1 MKKLHT
7 KKRRINSKKGISMV
21 LAMALVAV
29 LFLSTTTFLS
39 IAMLQQKET
48 GTTMNSRQAYV
59 SAKSALDIAKE
70 LLNDG
75 KLSLPDSGS
84 LYYVFYYV
92 EGDPEVHVEKF
103 NSSEAALNWINDP
116 ANASYTIIGNAYIKI
131 TKNSDG
137 SYTMTAVGKENKYD
151 YSVDGNTGDLSTKFD
166 VKYNLAEKEETANL
180 TMKQKSITTPTGN
193 KFLMLGDQASFSL
206 LRSVRQTVN
215 DGGTTFRTLQ
225 NSFLDKDKKTII
237 YEPKTEAGSTPL
249 TTCFPLV
256 FDKAVKCISNGD
268 SRLKFTAYDNGIYFL
283 GNYNGTE
290 LNNDYKSEDDE
301 FNNPGDIS
309 LYTNSNTYGT
319 ALECKYLV
327 IGGNMVCRPAS
338 GASGITLKYSGS
350 SYDTDKGVV
359 IYFTKDCK
367 LMTYRKDEHGNECN
381 TSLDYQK
388 GYYYINLGKNNTPVD
403 LFSTKATSI
412 TTDSEEYKRVSSI
425 DMYSSMVETDG
436 ELKGK
441 LKDIHSAYEGA
452 CENDKAKVDILH
464 SNGTFNADPNLSSF
478 SNTPRT
484 ENTINKGWKDY
495 YIYCAP
501 SEMPTANGYYDMYSG
516 KEFNYLW
523 YNIKPMVFDRTVDMS
538 IRSSNITLS
547 IGPDEKETVYY
558 NKNGNP
564 HSFNQSNL
572 PTNVATDSDTVTFT
586 ARDSGKTA
594 QANGNQYV
602 GEDSNKIIQKDRSA
616 HFRVKPYWGEKSFT
630 LKVVNDFIV
639 EMSDGKTYTIKADDY
654 TDIPEYIEKNT
665 DNNPKDGLDLFSDT
679 AKKYFESHSTS
690 RVDSNS
696 SSIKW
701 VEDNAI
707 NTSVDS
713 SNLDQSSSV
722 VNFKATGGG
731 TLKEDGT
738 YKGRAIYCDFG
749 NGSSGKDAIVT
760 YGNNATL
767 KADVV
772 SIGADLLERKDG
784 KGLKINTYSAHNEST
799 CVVDGNPIDGSM
811 LQITR
816 KTTLK
821 FNDTDADSITLSPG
835 YYFFPGIT
843 SDFDILSKAFWEKWN
858 SNPYYKAEKLG
869 DGTKT
874 YKKVFVTTKMDPV
887 DFEGKYF

>member
-1 MKKLHT
+1 MKKFTT
-7 KKRRINSKKGISMV
+7 KKRKINSKKGFSMV
-21 LAMALVAV
+21 LAIALAAV

-59 SAKSALDIAKE
+59 SAKSALDMAEE

-75 KLSLPDSGS
+75 KLQLPDSGS

-92 EGDPEVHVEKF
+92 EGDPKVHVEKF
-103 NSSEAALNWINDP
+103 NSSELALKWINDP
-116 ANASYTIIGNAYIKI
+116 AHASYTIIGNAYIKI
-131 TKNSDG
+131 TKNTDG

-151 YSVDGNTGDLSTKFD
+151 YSGDGNTGDLSTKFD
-166 VKYNLAEKEETANL
+166 VKYNLVEKEETANL
-180 TMKQKSITTPTGN
+180 TMKQKTITSPTGN
-193 KFLMLGDQASFSL
+193 KFLMLGDQTSFSL
-206 LRSVRQTVN
+206 LRSVRKTLN
-215 DGGTTFRTLQ
+215 EGDTTFRTLQ
-225 NSFLDKDKKTII
+225 SYDTDNEKKSII
-237 YEPKTEAGSTPL
+237 YIPKNEAGNTPL

-256 FDKAVKCISNGD
+256 FDKTVKSTSNGD

-283 GNYNGTE
+283 GNYTGPKITS
-290 LNNDYKSEDDE
+290 DYNSEAVDVS
-301 FNNPGDIS
+301 F
-309 LYTNSNTYGT
+309 YTNSDAYGT

-327 IGGNMVCRPAS
+327 IGGNMVCRPAT
-338 GASGITLKYSGS
+338 GESGITLKYSGS

-359 IYFTKDCK
+359 IYFTKNCK
-367 LMTYRKDEHGNECN
+367 LMTYNNSNQITKTVE
-381 TSLDYQK
+381 YKK
-388 GYYYINLGKNNTPVD
+388 GYYYINLGDNNTAVD
-403 LFSTKATSI
+403 LFSESTKASAKEI
-412 TTDSEEYKRVSSI
+412 TTNSEEYKRVNSI
-425 DMYSSMVETDG
+425 DMYSSMVDT
-436 ELKGK
+436 KGK
-441 LKDIHSAYEGA
+441 LKDIHSAYEG
-452 CENDKAKVDILH
+452 EYEKGKERVDILNE
-464 SNGTFNADPNLSSF
+464 SGTFTAVPNSNSY
-478 SNTPRT
+478 SNTVRT
-484 ENTINKGWKDY
+484 EFTKGWKDY

-501 SEMPTANGYYDMYSG
+501 SEMPTASGYYDMYSG

-523 YNIKPMVFDRTVDMS
+523 YNINPMEFNGNVDMS
-538 IRSSNITLS
+538 IHSSNITLS
-547 IGPDEKETVYY
+547 IGPDENETVYY
-558 NKNGNP
+558 NNQIKNSNGNP
-564 HSFNQSNL
+564 YFPYSFNQTIL
-572 PTNVATDSDTVTFT
+572 PTDKFATDSNTQKFT
-586 ARDSGKTA
+586 SEG
-594 QANGNQYV
+594 
-602 GEDSNKIIQKDRSA
+602 SNKITQKNSSA
-616 HFRVKPYWGEKSFT
+616 SFSVKPYWNEKSFT

-639 EMSDGKTYTIKADDY
+639 EMSDGTTYTIKADDY
-654 TDIPEYIEKNT
+654 TDIPETGLNLFT
-665 DNNPKDGLDLFSDT
+665 DE

-696 SSIKW
+696 SSIEW
-701 VEDNAI
+701 VKNNTI

-722 VNFKATGGG
+722 INFKATAGG
-731 TLKEDGT
+731 TLKDGT
-738 YKGRAIYCDFG
+738 YKGKAIYCDFG

-821 FNDTDADSITLSPG
+821 FNDDNANSITLSPG

-843 SDFDILSKAFWEKWN
+843 SDFDILSKAFWENWTDSK
-858 SNPYYKAEKLG
+858 PYYKAEKLG
-869 DGTKT
+869 DGTKA
-874 YKKVFVTTKMDPV
+874 YKKVTVTTKMDPV

>member
-21 LAMALVAV
+21 LAIALAAV

-59 SAKSALDIAKE
+59 SAKSALDMAEE

-75 KLSLPDSGS
+75 KLQLPDSGS

-92 EGDPEVHVEKF
+92 EGDPKVHVEKF
-103 NSSEAALNWINDP
+103 SSSEDALKWINNP
-116 ANASYTIIGNAYIKI
+116 AHASYTIIGNAYIKI
-131 TKNSDG
+131 TKNTDG

-151 YSVDGNTGDLSTKFD
+151 YSGDGNTGDLSTKFD
-166 VKYNLAEKEETANL
+166 VKYNLVEKEETANL
-180 TMKQKSITTPTGN
+180 TMKQKTITSPTGN
-193 KFLMLGDQASFSL
+193 KFLMLGDQTSFSL
-206 LRSVRQTVN
+206 LRSVRKTLN
-215 DGGTTFRTLQ
+215 EGDTTFRTLQ
-225 NSFLDKDKKTII
+225 SYDTDNEKKSII
-237 YEPKTEAGSTPL
+237 YIPKNEAGNTPL

-256 FDKAVKCISNGD
+256 FDKTVKSTSNGD

-283 GNYNGTE
+283 GNYTGPKITS
-290 LNNDYKSEDDE
+290 DYNSEAVDVS
-301 FNNPGDIS
+301 F
-309 LYTNSNTYGT
+309 YTNSDAYGT

-327 IGGNMVCRPAS
+327 IGGNMVCRPAT
-338 GASGITLKYSGS
+338 GESGITLKYSGS
-350 SYDTDKGVV
+350 SYNTDKGVV
-359 IYFTKDCK
+359 IYFTKNCK
-367 LMTYRKDEHGNECN
+367 LMTYNNSNQITKTVE
-381 TSLDYQK
+381 YKK
-388 GYYYINLGKNNTPVD
+388 GYYYINLGDNNTAVD
-403 LFSTKATSI
+403 LFSESTKASAKEI
-412 TTDSEEYKRVSSI
+412 TTNSEEYKRVNSI
-425 DMYSSMVETDG
+425 DMYSSMVDT
-436 ELKGK
+436 KGK
-441 LKDIHSAYEGA
+441 LKDIHSAYEG
-452 CENDKAKVDILH
+452 EYEKGKERVDILNE
-464 SNGTFNADPNLSSF
+464 SGTFTAVPNSNSY
-478 SNTPRT
+478 SNTVRT
-484 ENTINKGWKDY
+484 TFTKGWQDY

-501 SEMPTANGYYDMYSG
+501 SEMPTASGYYDMYSG

-523 YNIKPMVFDRTVDMS
+523 YNINPMEFNGNVDMS
-538 IRSSNITLS
+538 IHSSNITLS

-558 NKNGNP
+558 NNQIKNSNGNP
-564 HSFNQSNL
+564 YYPYSFNQTIL
-572 PTNVATDSDTVTFT
+572 PTDKFATDSNTTKFT
-586 ARDSGKTA
+586 SEG
-594 QANGNQYV
+594 
-602 GEDSNKIIQKDRSA
+602 SNKIKQNNSSA
-616 HFRVKPYWGEKSFT
+616 SFSVKPYWNEKSFT

-639 EMSDGKTYTIKADDY
+639 EMSDGTTYTIKADDY
-654 TDIPEYIEKNT
+654 TDIPETGLNLFT
-665 DNNPKDGLDLFSDT
+665 DE

-696 SSIKW
+696 SSIEW
-701 VEDNAI
+701 VKNNTI

-722 VNFKATGGG
+722 INFKATCGG
-731 TLKEDGT
+731 TLKDDT
-738 YKGRAIYCDFG
+738 YKGKAIYCDFG

-784 KGLKINTYSAHNEST
+784 KGLKINTYSAHKEST

-821 FNDTDADSITLSPG
+821 FNDDNANSITLSPG

-843 SDFDILSKAFWEKWN
+843 GDFDILSKAFWENWSSSK
-858 SNPYYKAEKLG
+858 PYYKAEKLN
-869 DGTKT
+869 DGTEA
-874 YKKVFVTTKMDPV
+874 YKKVTVTTKIDPV

>member
-21 LAMALVAV
+21 LAIALAAV

-59 SAKSALDIAKE
+59 SAKSALDIAEE

-75 KLSLPDSGS
+75 KLALPDSGS

-103 NSSEAALNWINDP
+103 NSSELALKWINDP
-116 ANASYTIIGNAYIKI
+116 SNANYTIIGNAYIKI
-131 TKNSDG
+131 TKNADG
-137 SYTMTAVGKENKYD
+137 SYTMTAVGKEKKYD
-151 YSVDGNTGDLSTKFD
+151 YSGDGNTGDLSTKFD
-166 VKYNLAEKEETANL
+166 VKYNLVEKEETANL
-180 TMKQKSITTPTGN
+180 TMKQKTITSPTGN
-193 KFLMLGDQASFSL
+193 KFLMLGDQTSFSL
-206 LRSVRQTVN
+206 LRSVRKTLN
-215 DGGTTFRTLQ
+215 EGDATFRTLQ
-225 NSFLDKDKKTII
+225 SYDTDNDKKSII
-237 YEPKTEAGSTPL
+237 YIPKNEAGNTPL

-256 FDKAVKCISNGD
+256 FDKAVKSTSNGT

-283 GNYNGTE
+283 GNYTGQKVA
-290 LNNDYKSEDDE
+290 NDYNSEAV
-301 FNNPGDIS
+301 DIS
-309 LYTNSNTYGT
+309 FYTNSDAYGT

-327 IGGNMVCRPAS
+327 IGGNMVCRPAT
-338 GASGITLKYSGS
+338 GESGITLKYSGS
-350 SYDTDKGVV
+350 SYNTDKGVV

-367 LMTYRKDEHGNECN
+367 LMTYNNSNQITKTVE
-381 TSLDYQK
+381 YKK
-388 GYYYINLGKNNTPVD
+388 GYYYISLGDKNTAVD
-403 LFSTKATSI
+403 LFSESTKASAKEI
-412 TTDSEEYKRVSSI
+412 TTNSEEYKRVNSI
-425 DMYSSMVETDG
+425 DMYSSMVDT
-436 ELKGK
+436 KGK
-441 LKDIHSAYEGA
+441 LKDIHSAYEG
-452 CENDKAKVDILH
+452 EYEKGKERVDILNE
-464 SNGTFNADPNLSSF
+464 NGTFTAVPNSNSY
-478 SNTPRT
+478 SNTVRT
-484 ENTINKGWKDY
+484 EFTKGWKDY

-501 SEMPTANGYYDMYSG
+501 SEMPTASGYYDMYSG

-523 YNIKPMVFDRTVDMS
+523 YNINPMEFNGNIDMS
-538 IRSSNITLS
+538 IHSSNITLS

-558 NKNGNP
+558 NNQIKNSNGNP
-564 HSFNQSNL
+564 YFPYSFNQTIL
-572 PTNVATDSDTVTFT
+572 PTDKFATDSNTTKFT
-586 ARDSGKTA
+586 AEG
-594 QANGNQYV
+594 
-602 GEDSNKIIQKDRSA
+602 SNKIKQNNSSA
-616 HFRVKPYWGEKSFT
+616 SFSVKPYWNEKSFT

-639 EMSDGKTYTIKADDY
+639 QMSDGTSYTIKADDY
-654 TDIPEYIEKNT
+654 TDIPET
-665 DNNPKDGLDLFSDT
+665 GLNLFSND
-679 AKKYFESHSTS
+679 AKKYFEDHSTS

-722 VNFKATGGG
+722 INFKATCGG
-731 TLKEDGT
+731 TLKEDST

-772 SIGADLLERKDG
+772 SIGADLLEIKDG

-821 FNDTDADSITLSPG
+821 FNDDNANSITLSPG

-843 SDFDILSKAFWEKWN
+843 GDFDILSKAFWEKWSS

-869 DGTKT
+869 DGTKA
-874 YKKVFVTTKMDPV
+874 YKKVTVTTKMDPV

>member
-59 SAKSALDIAKE
+59 SAKSALDIAEE

-75 KLSLPDSGS
+75 KLALPDSGS

-103 NSSEAALNWINDP
+103 NSSELALKWINDP
-116 ANASYTIIGNAYIKI
+116 ANANYTIIGNAYIKI
-131 TKNSDG
+131 TKNADG
-137 SYTMTAVGKENKYD
+137 SYTMTAVGKEKKYD
-151 YSVDGNTGDLSTKFD
+151 YSGDGNTGDLSTKFD
-166 VKYNLAEKEETANL
+166 VKYNLVEKEETANL
-180 TMKQKSITTPTGN
+180 TMKQKTITSPTGN

-206 LRSVRQTVN
+206 LSSVRKTVN
-215 DGGTTFRTLQ
+215 DGDTGFRTLQ
-225 NSFLDKDKKTII
+225 GYDTDNDKKSII
-237 YEPKTEAGSTPL
+237 YIPKNEAGGTPL

-256 FDKAVKCISNGD
+256 FDKAVKATSESNG
-268 SRLKFTAYDNGIYFL
+268 RLKFTAYDNGIYFL
-283 GNYNGTE
+283 GNYNGQ
-290 LNNDYKSEDDE
+290 NVKNDYDSDAV
-301 FNNPGDIS
+301 DIS
-309 LYTNSNTYGT
+309 LYTNADTYGT

-327 IGGNMVCRPAS
+327 IGGNMVCRPAG

-350 SYDTDKGVV
+350 SYNTDKGVV
-359 IYFTKDCK
+359 IYFTKECK
-367 LMTYRKDEHGNECN
+367 LMTYN
-381 TSLDYQK
+381 TSKVKIKEVTYPK
-388 GYYYINLGKNNTPVD
+388 GYYYFNLGDNNTPVD
-403 LFSTKATSI
+403 LFSVNQDDVKNHKINTNSA
-412 TTDSEEYKRVSSI
+412 EYKRVSSI
-425 DMYSSMVETDG
+425 DMYSSLVDTN
-436 ELKGK
+436 GK
-441 LKDIHSAYEGA
+441 LKDIHSAYEGE
-452 CENDKAKVDILH
+452 CEKDKAKVDILY
-464 SNGTFNADPNLSSF
+464 SNGTFNTDPQSSSF
-478 SNTPRT
+478 SNQKR
-484 ENTINKGWKDY
+484 ENFNEGWNDY
-495 YIYCAP
+495 YIYCSP
-501 SEMPTANGYYDMYSG
+501 SEMPTAGGHYDMYSG
-516 KEFNYLW
+516 KEFSYLW
-523 YNIKPMVFDRTVDMS
+523 YNIKPMIINASADMS
-538 IRSSNITLS
+538 IRSRIITLS
-547 IGPDEKETVYY
+547 IGPDENETVYY
-558 NKNGNP
+558 NNKGNP
-564 HSFNQSNL
+564 HSFNQTNL

-594 QANGNQYV
+594 QANGNKYE
-602 GEDSNKIIQKDRSA
+602 GEDSNKIIQRNSSA
-616 HFRVKPYWGEKSFT
+616 SFSVKPYWGETSFT

-639 EMSDGKTYTIKADDY
+639 QMFDGTTYTIKADDY
-654 TDIPEYIEKNT
+654 TDIPEA
-665 DNNPKDGLDLFSDT
+665 GLNLFTDT
-679 AKKYFESHSTS
+679 AKKYFEGHSTP

-701 VEDNAI
+701 VKDNAI

-722 VNFKATGGG
+722 INFKATGGG
-731 TLKEDGT
+731 TLKEDT
-738 YKGRAIYCDFG
+738 YKGKAIYCNFG
-749 NGSSGKDAIVT
+749 NVT

-772 SIGADLLERKDG
+772 SIGADLLEIKDG

-799 CVVDGNPIDGSM
+799 CVVDGNKIDGSM

-821 FNDTDADSITLSPG
+821 FNDDNANSITLSPG
-835 YYFFPGIT
+835 YYFFPGVKG
-843 SDFDILSKAFWEKWN
+843 DFDILSKAFWEKWTD

-869 DGTKT
+869 DGTEA
-874 YKKVFVTTKMDPV
+874 YKKVIVTTKIDPV

>member
-1 MKKLHT
+1 MKKFTT
-7 KKRRINSKKGISMV
+7 KKRKINSKKGFSMV
-21 LAMALVAV
+21 LAIALVAV

-48 GTTMNSRQAYV
+48 GITMNSRQAYV

-103 NSSEAALNWINDP
+103 NSSELALNWINNP
-116 ANASYTIIGNAYIKI
+116 AHASYTIIGNAYIKI
-131 TKNSDG
+131 TKNADG

-151 YSVDGNTGDLSTKFD
+151 YSGDGNTGDLSTKFD
-166 VKYNLAEKEETANL
+166 VKYNLVEKEEIANL
-180 TMKQKSITTPTGN
+180 TMKQKTITSPTGN
-193 KFLMLGDQASFSL
+193 KFLMLGDQTSFSL
-206 LRSVRQTVN
+206 LRSVRKTLN
-215 DGGTTFRTLQ
+215 EGDTTFRTLQ
-225 NSFLDKDKKTII
+225 SYDTDNEKKSII
-237 YEPKTEAGSTPL
+237 YIPKNEAGNTPL

-256 FDKAVKCISNGD
+256 FDKTVKSTSNGN

-283 GNYNGTE
+283 GNYTGPKITS
-290 LNNDYKSEDDE
+290 DYNSEAVDVS
-301 FNNPGDIS
+301 F
-309 LYTNSNTYGT
+309 YTNSDAYGT

-327 IGGNMVCRPAS
+327 IGGNMVCRPAT
-338 GASGITLKYSGS
+338 GESGITLKYSGS
-350 SYDTDKGVV
+350 SYNTDKGVV

-367 LMTYRKDEHGNECN
+367 LMTYNNSNQITKTVE
-381 TSLDYQK
+381 YKK
-388 GYYYINLGKNNTPVD
+388 GYYYINLGDNNTAVD
-403 LFSTKATSI
+403 LFSENTKKSAVKIATN
-412 TTDSEEYKRVSSI
+412 SEEYKRVNSI
-425 DMYSSMVETDG
+425 DMYSSMVDT
-436 ELKGK
+436 KGK
-441 LKDIHSAYEGA
+441 LKDIHSAYEG
-452 CENDKAKVDILH
+452 EYEKGKERVDILNESGIFTAVPN
-464 SNGTFNADPNLSSF
+464 SNSY
-478 SNTPRT
+478 SNTVRT
-484 ENTINKGWKDY
+484 TFTKGWQDY

-501 SEMPTANGYYDMYSG
+501 SEMPTASGYYDMYSG

-523 YNIKPMVFDRTVDMS
+523 YNINPMEFNGNVDMS
-538 IRSSNITLS
+538 IHSSNITLS
-547 IGPDEKETVYY
+547 IGPDENETVYY
-558 NKNGNP
+558 NNQIKNSNGNP
-564 HSFNQSNL
+564 YYPCSFNQTIL
-572 PTNVATDSDTVTFT
+572 PTDKFATDSNTTKFT
-586 ARDSGKTA
+586 SEG
-594 QANGNQYV
+594 
-602 GEDSNKIIQKDRSA
+602 SNKIKQNNSSA
-616 HFRVKPYWGEKSFT
+616 SFSVKPYWNEKSFT

-639 EMSDGKTYTIKADDY
+639 EMSDGTTYTIKADDY
-654 TDIPEYIEKNT
+654 TDIPET
-665 DNNPKDGLDLFSDT
+665 GLNLFSND
-679 AKKYFESHSTS
+679 AKKYFEDHSTS

-701 VEDNAI
+701 VKDNAI

-722 VNFKATGGG
+722 INFKATCGG
-731 TLKEDGT
+731 TLKDDT
-738 YKGRAIYCDFG
+738 YKGKAIYCDFG

-821 FNDTDADSITLSPG
+821 FNDDNANSITLSPG

-843 SDFDILSKAFWEKWN
+843 GDFDILSKAFWENWTDSK
-858 SNPYYKAEKLG
+858 PYYKAEKLG
-869 DGTKT
+869 DGTKA
-874 YKKVFVTTKMDPV
+874 YKKVTVTTKMDPV

>member
-92 EGDPEVHVEKF
+92 EGDPNVHVEEF
-103 NSSEAALNWINDP
+103 TSSELALKWINNP
-116 ANASYTIIGNAYIKI
+116 SHASYTIIGNAYIKI
-131 TKNSDG
+131 TKNTDG

-151 YSVDGNTGDLSTKFD
+151 YSGDGNTGDLSTKFD
-166 VKYNLAEKEETANL
+166 VKYNLVEKEETANL
-180 TMKQKSITTPTGN
+180 TMKQKTITSPTGN
-193 KFLMLGDQASFSL
+193 KFLMLGDQTSFSL
-206 LRSVRQTVN
+206 LRSVRKTLN
-215 DGGTTFRTLQ
+215 EGDTTFRTLQ
-225 NSFLDKDKKTII
+225 SYDTDNEKKSII
-237 YEPKTEAGSTPL
+237 YIPKNEAGNTPL

-256 FDKAVKCISNGD
+256 FDKTVKSTSNGD

-283 GNYNGTE
+283 GNYTGPKITS
-290 LNNDYKSEDDE
+290 DYNSEAVDVS
-301 FNNPGDIS
+301 F
-309 LYTNSNTYGT
+309 YTNSDAYGT

-327 IGGNMVCRPAS
+327 IGGNMVCRPAT
-338 GASGITLKYSGS
+338 GESGITLKYSGS

-359 IYFTKDCK
+359 IYFTKNCK
-367 LMTYRKDEHGNECN
+367 LMTYNNSNQITKTVE
-381 TSLDYQK
+381 YKK
-388 GYYYINLGKNNTPVD
+388 GYYYINLGDNNTAVD
-403 LFSTKATSI
+403 LFSESTKASAKEI
-412 TTDSEEYKRVSSI
+412 TTNSEEYKRVNSI
-425 DMYSSMVETDG
+425 DMYSSMVDT
-436 ELKGK
+436 KGK
-441 LKDIHSAYEGA
+441 LKDIHSAYEG
-452 CENDKAKVDILH
+452 EYEKGKERVDILNE
-464 SNGTFNADPNLSSF
+464 SGTFTAVPNSNSY
-478 SNTPRT
+478 SNTVRT
-484 ENTINKGWKDY
+484 EFTKGWKDY

-501 SEMPTANGYYDMYSG
+501 SEMPTASGYYDMYSG

-523 YNIKPMVFDRTVDMS
+523 YNINPMEFNGNVDMS
-538 IRSSNITLS
+538 IHSSNITLS

-558 NKNGNP
+558 NNQIKNSNGNP
-564 HSFNQSNL
+564 YFPYSFNQTIL
-572 PTNVATDSDTVTFT
+572 PTDKFATDSNTQKFT
-586 ARDSGKTA
+586 AEG
-594 QANGNQYV
+594 
-602 GEDSNKIIQKDRSA
+602 SNKITQKNSSA
-616 HFRVKPYWGEKSFT
+616 SFSVKPYWNEKSFT

-639 EMSDGKTYTIKADDY
+639 EMSDGTTYTIKADDY
-654 TDIPEYIEKNT
+654 TDIPETGLNLFT
-665 DNNPKDGLDLFSDT
+665 DE

-696 SSIKW
+696 SSIEW
-701 VEDNAI
+701 VKNNTI

-722 VNFKATGGG
+722 INFKATNGG
-731 TLKEDGT
+731 TLKGDT
-738 YKGRAIYCDFG
+738 YKGKAIYCDFG
-749 NGSSGKDAIVT
+749 NGSSGENAIVT

-821 FNDTDADSITLSPG
+821 FNDDNANSITLSPG

-843 SDFDILSKAFWEKWN
+843 GDFDILSKAFWEKWSS

-869 DGTKT
+869 DGTKA
-874 YKKVFVTTKMDPV
+874 YKKVIVTTKMDPV

>member
-1 MKKLHT
+1 MKKLNT

-21 LAMALVAV
+21 LAIALAAV

-75 KLSLPDSGS
+75 KLQLPDSGS

-92 EGDPEVHVEKF
+92 EGDPKVHVEKF
-103 NSSEAALNWINDP
+103 NSSELALKWINDP
-116 ANASYTIIGNAYIKI
+116 AHASYTIIGNAYIKI
-131 TKNSDG
+131 TKNTDG

-151 YSVDGNTGDLSTKFD
+151 YSGDGNTGDLSTKFD
-166 VKYNLAEKEETANL
+166 VKYNLVEKEETANL
-180 TMKQKSITTPTGN
+180 TMKQKTITSPTGN
-193 KFLMLGDQASFSL
+193 KFLMLGDQTSFSL
-206 LRSVRQTVN
+206 LRSVRKTLN
-215 DGGTTFRTLQ
+215 EGDTTFRTLQ
-225 NSFLDKDKKTII
+225 SYDTDNEKKSII
-237 YEPKTEAGSTPL
+237 YIPKNEAGNTPL

-256 FDKAVKCISNGD
+256 FDKTVKSTSNGD

-283 GNYNGTE
+283 GNYTGPKITS
-290 LNNDYKSEDDE
+290 DYNSEAVDVS
-301 FNNPGDIS
+301 F
-309 LYTNSNTYGT
+309 YTNSDAYGT

-327 IGGNMVCRPAS
+327 IGGNMVCRPAT
-338 GASGITLKYSGS
+338 GESGITLKYSGS

-359 IYFTKDCK
+359 IYFTKNCK
-367 LMTYRKDEHGNECN
+367 LMTYNNSNQITKTVE
-381 TSLDYQK
+381 YKK
-388 GYYYINLGKNNTPVD
+388 GYYYINLGDNNTAVD
-403 LFSTKATSI
+403 LFSESTKASAKEI
-412 TTDSEEYKRVSSI
+412 TTNSEEYKRVNSI
-425 DMYSSMVETDG
+425 DMYSSMVDT
-436 ELKGK
+436 KGK
-441 LKDIHSAYEGA
+441 LKDIHSAYEG
-452 CENDKAKVDILH
+452 EYEKGKERVDILNE
-464 SNGTFNADPNLSSF
+464 SGTFTAVPNSNSY
-478 SNTPRT
+478 SNTVRT
-484 ENTINKGWKDY
+484 EFTKGWKDY

-501 SEMPTANGYYDMYSG
+501 SEMPTASGYYDMYSG

-523 YNIKPMVFDRTVDMS
+523 YNINPMEFNGNVDMS
-538 IRSSNITLS
+538 IHSSNITLS
-547 IGPDEKETVYY
+547 IGPDENETVYY
-558 NKNGNP
+558 NNQIKNSNGNP
-564 HSFNQSNL
+564 YFPYSFNQTIL
-572 PTNVATDSDTVTFT
+572 PTDKFATDSNTQKFT
-586 ARDSGKTA
+586 SEG
-594 QANGNQYV
+594 
-602 GEDSNKIIQKDRSA
+602 SNKITQKNSSA
-616 HFRVKPYWGEKSFT
+616 SFSVKPYWNEKSFT

-639 EMSDGKTYTIKADDY
+639 EMSDGTSYTIKADDY
-654 TDIPEYIEKNT
+654 TDIPET
-665 DNNPKDGLDLFSDT
+665 GLNLFSND
-679 AKKYFESHSTS
+679 AKKYFEDHSTS

-701 VEDNAI
+701 VDDNTI

-731 TLKEDGT
+731 TLKEDST

-784 KGLKINTYSAHNEST
+784 KGLKINTYSAHKEST

-821 FNDTDADSITLSPG
+821 FNDDNANSITLSPG

-843 SDFDILSKAFWEKWN
+843 GDFDILSKAFWEKWSS

-869 DGTKT
+869 DGTKA
-874 YKKVFVTTKMDPV
+874 YKKVIVTTKMDPV

>member
-21 LAMALVAV
+21 LAIALAAV

-59 SAKSALDIAKE
+59 SAKSALDIAEE

-103 NSSEAALNWINDP
+103 NSSELALEWINNP
-116 ANASYTIIGNAYIKI
+116 SHASYTIIGNAYIKI
-131 TKNSDG
+131 TKNADG

-151 YSVDGNTGDLSTKFD
+151 YSGDGNIGDLSTKFD
-166 VKYNLAEKEETANL
+166 VKYNLVEKEDTANL

-193 KFLMLGDQASFSL
+193 KFLMLGDQTSFSL
-206 LRSVRQTVN
+206 LRSVRKTLN
-215 DGGTTFRTLQ
+215 EGDTTFRTLQ
-225 NSFLDKDKKTII
+225 GYDTDNDKESII
-237 YEPKTEAGSTPL
+237 YIPKNEAGNTPL

-256 FDKAVKCISNGD
+256 FDKAVKSTSNGD

-283 GNYNGTE
+283 GNYTGPKITS
-290 LNNDYKSEDDE
+290 DYNSEAVDVS
-301 FNNPGDIS
+301 F
-309 LYTNSNTYGT
+309 YTNSDAYGT

-327 IGGNMVCRPAS
+327 IGGNMVCRPAT
-338 GASGITLKYSGS
+338 GESGITLKYSGS

-359 IYFTKDCK
+359 IYFTKNCK
-367 LMTYRKDEHGNECN
+367 LMTYNNSNQITKTVE
-381 TSLDYQK
+381 YKK
-388 GYYYINLGKNNTPVD
+388 GYYYINLGDNNTAVD
-403 LFSTKATSI
+403 LFSESTKASAKEI
-412 TTDSEEYKRVSSI
+412 TTNSEEYKRVNSI
-425 DMYSSMVETDG
+425 DMYSSMVDT
-436 ELKGK
+436 KGK
-441 LKDIHSAYEGA
+441 LKDIHSAYEG
-452 CENDKAKVDILH
+452 EYEKGKERVDILNE
-464 SNGTFNADPNLSSF
+464 SGTFTAVPNSNSY
-478 SNTPRT
+478 SNTVRT
-484 ENTINKGWKDY
+484 TFTKGWKDY

-501 SEMPTANGYYDMYSG
+501 SEMPTASGYYDMYSG

-523 YNIKPMVFDRTVDMS
+523 YNINPMEFNGNVDMS
-538 IRSSNITLS
+538 IHSSNITLS
-547 IGPDEKETVYY
+547 IGPDENETVYY
-558 NKNGNP
+558 NNQIKNSNGNP
-564 HSFNQSNL
+564 YFPYSFNQTIL
-572 PTNVATDSDTVTFT
+572 PTDKFATDSNTTKFT
-586 ARDSGKTA
+586 AEG
-594 QANGNQYV
+594 
-602 GEDSNKIIQKDRSA
+602 SNKIIQKNSSA
-616 HFRVKPYWGEKSFT
+616 SFSVKPYWNEKSFT

-639 EMSDGKTYTIKADDY
+639 EMSDGTTYTIKADDY
-654 TDIPEYIEKNT
+654 TDIPETGLNLFT
-665 DNNPKDGLDLFSDT
+665 DE

-696 SSIKW
+696 SSIEW
-701 VEDNAI
+701 VKNNTI

-722 VNFKATGGG
+722 INFKATCGG
-731 TLKEDGT
+731 TLKDDT
-738 YKGRAIYCDFG
+738 YKGKAIYCDFG

-772 SIGADLLERKDG
+772 SIGADLLEIKDG
-784 KGLKINTYSAHNEST
+784 KGLKINTYSAHKDST

-821 FNDTDADSITLSPG
+821 FNDDNANSITLSPG

-843 SDFDILSKAFWEKWN
+843 GDFDILSKAFWEKWSS
-858 SNPYYKAEKLG
+858 SNPYYKAEKLN
-869 DGTKT
+869 DGTEA
-874 YKKVFVTTKMDPV
+874 YKKVTVTTKIEPV

>member
-21 LAMALVAV
+21 LAIALAAV

-84 LYYVFYYV
+84 LYYVFYYI

-103 NSSEAALNWINDP
+103 NSSELALKWINNP
-116 ANASYTIIGNAYIKI
+116 SHASYTIIGNAYIKI
-131 TKNSDG
+131 TKNTDG

-151 YSVDGNTGDLSTKFD
+151 YSGDGNTGDLSTKFD
-166 VKYNLAEKEETANL
+166 VKYNLVEKEETANL
-180 TMKQKSITTPTGN
+180 TMKQKTITSPTGN
-193 KFLMLGDQASFSL
+193 KFLMLGDQTSFSL
-206 LRSVRQTVN
+206 LRSVRKTLN
-215 DGGTTFRTLQ
+215 EGDTTFRTLQ
-225 NSFLDKDKKTII
+225 GYDTDNDKKSII
-237 YEPKTEAGSTPL
+237 YIPKNEAGSTPL

-256 FDKAVKCISNGD
+256 FDKAVKSTSNGT

-283 GNYNGTE
+283 GNYTGPKVKS
-290 LNNDYKSEDDE
+290 DYNSEAV
-301 FNNPGDIS
+301 DIS
-309 LYTNSNTYGT
+309 FYTNSGAYGT

-327 IGGNMVCRPAS
+327 IGGNMVCRPAT
-338 GASGITLKYSGS
+338 GESGITLKYSGS

-367 LMTYRKDEHGNECN
+367 LMTYNNDHSKIKEVE
-381 TSLDYQK
+381 YKK
-388 GYYYINLGKNNTPVD
+388 GYYYISLGDNNTAVD
-403 LFSTKATSI
+403 LFSESTKASAKKI
-412 TTDSEEYKRVSSI
+412 DTDSKEYKRVSSI
-425 DMYSSMVETDG
+425 DMYSSMVDT
-436 ELKGK
+436 KGK
-441 LKDIHSAYEGA
+441 LKDIHSAYEG
-452 CENDKAKVDILH
+452 EYEKDKERVDILNE
-464 SNGTFNADPNLSSF
+464 NGTFTAVPNSSSY

-484 ENTINKGWKDY
+484 EFTKGWKDY

-501 SEMPTANGYYDMYSG
+501 SEMPTASGYYDMYSG

-523 YNIKPMVFDRTVDMS
+523 YNINPMEFNGNIDMS
-538 IRSSNITLS
+538 IHSSNITLS

-558 NKNGNP
+558 NNQIKNSNGNP
-564 HSFNQSNL
+564 YFPYSFNQTIL
-572 PTNVATDSDTVTFT
+572 PTDKFATDSNTTKFT
-586 ARDSGKTA
+586 AEG
-594 QANGNQYV
+594 
-602 GEDSNKIIQKDRSA
+602 SNKIKQNNSSA
-616 HFRVKPYWGEKSFT
+616 SFSVKPYWNEKSFT

-639 EMSDGKTYTIKADDY
+639 EMSDGTSYTIKADDY
-654 TDIPEYIEKNT
+654 TDIPET
-665 DNNPKDGLDLFSDT
+665 GLNLFSND
-679 AKKYFESHSTS
+679 AKKYFEGHSTS

-722 VNFKATGGG
+722 INFKATGGG
-731 TLKEDGT
+731 TLKEDST

-784 KGLKINTYSAHNEST
+784 KGLKINTYSAHKEST

-821 FNDTDADSITLSPG
+821 FNDDNANSITLSPG

-843 SDFDILSKAFWEKWN
+843 GDFDILSKAFWEKWSS

-869 DGTKT
+869 DGTKA
-874 YKKVFVTTKMDPV
+874 YKKVIVTTKMDPV

>member
-21 LAMALVAV
+21 LAIALAAV

-103 NSSEAALNWINDP
+103 NSSELALKWINDP
-116 ANASYTIIGNAYIKI
+116 AHASYTIIGNAYIKI
-131 TKNSDG
+131 TKNADG

-151 YSVDGNTGDLSTKFD
+151 YSGDGNIGDLSTKFD
-166 VKYNLAEKEETANL
+166 VKYNLVEKEEIANL
-180 TMKQKSITTPTGN
+180 TMKQKTITSPTGN
-193 KFLMLGDQASFSL
+193 KFLMLGDQTSFSL
-206 LRSVRQTVN
+206 LRSVRKTLN
-215 DGGTTFRTLQ
+215 EGDTTFRTLQ
-225 NSFLDKDKKTII
+225 SYDTDNEKKSII
-237 YEPKTEAGSTPL
+237 YIPKNEAGNTPL

-256 FDKAVKCISNGD
+256 FDKTVKSTSNGD

-283 GNYNGTE
+283 GNYTGPKITS
-290 LNNDYKSEDDE
+290 DYNSEAVDVS
-301 FNNPGDIS
+301 F
-309 LYTNSNTYGT
+309 YTNSDAYGT

-327 IGGNMVCRPAS
+327 IGGNMVCRPAT
-338 GASGITLKYSGS
+338 GESGITLKYSGS

-359 IYFTKDCK
+359 IYFTKNCK
-367 LMTYRKDEHGNECN
+367 LMTYNNSNQITKTVE
-381 TSLDYQK
+381 YKK
-388 GYYYINLGKNNTPVD
+388 GYYYINLGDNNTAVD
-403 LFSTKATSI
+403 LFSESTKASAKEI
-412 TTDSEEYKRVSSI
+412 TTNSEEYKRVNSI
-425 DMYSSMVETDG
+425 DMYSSMVDT
-436 ELKGK
+436 KGK
-441 LKDIHSAYEGA
+441 LKDIHSAYEG
-452 CENDKAKVDILH
+452 EYEKGKERVDILNE
-464 SNGTFNADPNLSSF
+464 SGTFTAVPNSNSY
-478 SNTPRT
+478 SNTVRT
-484 ENTINKGWKDY
+484 TFTKGWQDY

-501 SEMPTANGYYDMYSG
+501 SEMPTASGYYDMYSG

-523 YNIKPMVFDRTVDMS
+523 YNINPMEFNGNVDMS
-538 IRSSNITLS
+538 IHSSNITLS

-558 NKNGNP
+558 NNQIKNSNGNP
-564 HSFNQSNL
+564 YFPYSFNQTIL
-572 PTNVATDSDTVTFT
+572 PTDKFATDSNTTKFT
-586 ARDSGKTA
+586 AEG
-594 QANGNQYV
+594 
-602 GEDSNKIIQKDRSA
+602 SNKIKQNNSSA
-616 HFRVKPYWGEKSFT
+616 SFSVKPYWNEKSFT

-639 EMSDGKTYTIKADDY
+639 QMSDGTSYTIKADDY
-654 TDIPEYIEKNT
+654 TDIPET
-665 DNNPKDGLDLFSDT
+665 GLNLFSND
-679 AKKYFESHSTS
+679 AKKYFEDHSTS

-722 VNFKATGGG
+722 INFKATCGG
-731 TLKEDGT
+731 TLKEDST

-772 SIGADLLERKDG
+772 SIGADLLEIKDG

-821 FNDTDADSITLSPG
+821 FNDDNANSITLSPG

-843 SDFDILSKAFWEKWN
+843 GDFDILSKAFWEKWSS

-869 DGTKT
+869 DGTKA
-874 YKKVFVTTKMDPV
+874 YKKVTVTTKMDPV

>member
-59 SAKSALDIAKE
+59 SAKSALDIAEE

-75 KLSLPDSGS
+75 KLQLPDSGS
-84 LYYVFYYV
+84 LYYVFYYE
-92 EGDPEVHVEKF
+92 EGNSEVKVKQF
-103 NSSEAALNWINDP
+103 SSSELALKWINDP
-116 ANASYTIIGNAYIKI
+116 ANAKFTIIGNAYIKI

-137 SYTMTAVGKENKYD
+137 SYTMTAVGKEKKYD
-151 YSVDGNTGDLSTKFD
+151 YSGDGNTGDLSTKFD
-166 VKYNLAEKEETANL
+166 VKYNLVEKEETANL
-180 TMKQKSITTPTGN
+180 TMKQKTITSPTGN
-193 KFLMLGDQASFSL
+193 KFLMLGDQTSFSL
-206 LRSVRQTVN
+206 LRSVRKTLN
-215 DGGTTFRTLQ
+215 EGDTTFRTLQ
-225 NSFLDKDKKTII
+225 GYDTDNDKKSII
-237 YEPKTEAGSTPL
+237 YIPKNEAGNTPL

-256 FDKAVKCISNGD
+256 FDKAVKSTSNGT

-283 GNYNGTE
+283 GNYTGPRVT
-290 LNNDYKSEDDE
+290 NDYNYEAVDVS
-301 FNNPGDIS
+301 F
-309 LYTNSNTYGT
+309 YTNSDAFGT

-327 IGGNMVCRPAS
+327 IGGNMVCRPA
-338 GASGITLKYSGS
+338 GGESGITLKYSGS

-367 LMTYRKDEHGNECN
+367 LMTYNNDHSKIKEVE
-381 TSLDYQK
+381 YKK
-388 GYYYINLGKNNTPVD
+388 GYYYISLGDNNTAVD
-403 LFSTKATSI
+403 LFSESTKASAKKI
-412 TTDSEEYKRVSSI
+412 DTDSKEYKRVSSI
-425 DMYSSMVETDG
+425 DMYSSMVDT
-436 ELKGK
+436 KGK
-441 LKDIHSAYEGA
+441 LKDIHSAYEG
-452 CENDKAKVDILH
+452 EYEKDKERVDILNE
-464 SNGTFNADPNLSSF
+464 NGTFTAVPNSSSY

-484 ENTINKGWKDY
+484 EFTKGWKDY

-501 SEMPTANGYYDMYSG
+501 SEMPTASGYYDMYSG

-523 YNIKPMVFDRTVDMS
+523 YNIKPMEFNGNIDMS
-538 IRSSNITLS
+538 IHSSNITLS

-558 NKNGNP
+558 NNQIKNSNGNP
-564 HSFNQSNL
+564 YYPYSFNQTIL
-572 PTNVATDSDTVTFT
+572 PTSDFATDSNTQKFT
-586 ARDSGKTA
+586 AEG
-594 QANGNQYV
+594 
-602 GEDSNKIIQKDRSA
+602 SNIIKQKNSSA
-616 HFRVKPYWGEKSFT
+616 SFSVKPYWNEKSFT

-639 EMSDGKTYTIKADDY
+639 EMSDGTSYTIKADDY
-654 TDIPEYIEKNT
+654 TDIPET
-665 DNNPKDGLDLFSDT
+665 GLNLFSND
-679 AKKYFESHSTS
+679 AKKYFEGHSTS

-722 VNFKATGGG
+722 INFKATCGG
-731 TLKEDGT
+731 TLKDDT
-738 YKGRAIYCDFG
+738 YKGKAIYCDFG
-749 NGSSGKDAIVT
+749 NVT

-772 SIGADLLERKDG
+772 SIGADLLEIKDG

-821 FNDTDADSITLSPG
+821 FNDDNANSITLSPG
-835 YYFFPGIT
+835 YYFFPGIKG
-843 SDFDILSKAFWEKWN
+843 DFDILSKAFWEKWSS
-858 SNPYYKAEKLG
+858 SNPYYKAEKLN
-869 DGTKT
+869 DGTEA
-874 YKKVFVTTKMDPV
+874 YKKVIVTTKIEPV

>member
-21 LAMALVAV
+21 LAIALAAV

-59 SAKSALDIAKE
+59 SAKSALDIAEE

-103 NSSEAALNWINDP
+103 ISSELALEWINNP
-116 ANASYTIIGNAYIKI
+116 AHASYTIIGNAYIKI
-131 TKNSDG
+131 TKNTDG

-151 YSVDGNTGDLSTKFD
+151 YSGDGNTGDLSTKFD
-166 VKYNLAEKEETANL
+166 VKYNLVEKEETANL
-180 TMKQKSITTPTGN
+180 TMKQKTITSPTGN
-193 KFLMLGDQASFSL
+193 KFLMLGDQTSFSL
-206 LRSVRQTVN
+206 LRSVRKTLN
-215 DGGTTFRTLQ
+215 EGDTTFRTLQ
-225 NSFLDKDKKTII
+225 SYDTDNDKKSII
-237 YEPKTEAGSTPL
+237 YIPKNEAGNTPL

-256 FDKAVKCISNGD
+256 FDKTVKSTSN
-268 SRLKFTAYDNGIYFL
+268 SNKRLKFTAYDNGIYFL
-283 GNYNGTE
+283 GNYSGPKVTS
-290 LNNDYKSEDDE
+290 DYNSEAV
-301 FNNPGDIS
+301 DIS
-309 LYTNSNTYGT
+309 FYTESDAYGV

-327 IGGNMVCRPAS
+327 IGGNMVCRPAT
-338 GASGITLKYSGS
+338 GESGITLKYSGS
-350 SYDTDKGVV
+350 SYNTDKGVV

-367 LMTYRKDEHGNECN
+367 LMTYNNSNQITKTVE
-381 TSLDYQK
+381 YKK
-388 GYYYINLGKNNTPVD
+388 GYYYINLGDNNTAVD
-403 LFSTKATSI
+403 LFSESTKASAKEI
-412 TTDSEEYKRVSSI
+412 TTNSEEYKRVNSI
-425 DMYSSMVETDG
+425 DMYSSMVDT
-436 ELKGK
+436 KGK
-441 LKDIHSAYEGA
+441 LKDIHSAYEG
-452 CENDKAKVDILH
+452 EYEKGKERVDILNE
-464 SNGTFNADPNLSSF
+464 SGTFTAVPNSNSY
-478 SNTPRT
+478 SNTVRT
-484 ENTINKGWKDY
+484 TFTKGWQDY

-501 SEMPTANGYYDMYSG
+501 SEMPTASGYYDMYSG

-523 YNIKPMVFDRTVDMS
+523 YNINPMEFNGNVDMS
-538 IRSSNITLS
+538 IHSSNITLS
-547 IGPDEKETVYY
+547 IGPNENETVYY
-558 NKNGNP
+558 NNQIKNSNGNP
-564 HSFNQSNL
+564 YFPYSFNQTIL
-572 PTNVATDSDTVTFT
+572 PTDKFATDSNTTKFT
-586 ARDSGKTA
+586 AEG
-594 QANGNQYV
+594 
-602 GEDSNKIIQKDRSA
+602 SNKIIQKNSSA
-616 HFRVKPYWGEKSFT
+616 SFSVKPYWNEKSFT

-639 EMSDGKTYTIKADDY
+639 EMSDGTTYTIKADDY
-654 TDIPEYIEKNT
+654 TDIPETGLNLFT
-665 DNNPKDGLDLFSDT
+665 DE

-696 SSIKW
+696 SSIEW
-701 VEDNAI
+701 VKNNTI

-722 VNFKATGGG
+722 INFKATCGG
-731 TLKEDGT
+731 TLKDDT
-738 YKGRAIYCDFG
+738 YKGKAIYCDFG

-772 SIGADLLERKDG
+772 SIGADLLEIKDG
-784 KGLKINTYSAHNEST
+784 KGLKINTYSAHKDST

-821 FNDTDADSITLSPG
+821 FNDNNANSITLSPG
-835 YYFFPGIT
+835 YYFFPGIKG
-843 SDFDILSKAFWEKWN
+843 DFDILSKAFWEKWSS
-858 SNPYYKAEKLG
+858 SNPYYKAEKLN
-869 DGTKT
+869 DGTEA
-874 YKKVFVTTKMDPV
+874 YKKVIVTTKIEPV

>member
-103 NSSEAALNWINDP
+103 NSSELALKWINNP
-116 ANASYTIIGNAYIKI
+116 SHASYTIIGNAYIKI
-131 TKNSDG
+131 TKNADG

-151 YSVDGNTGDLSTKFD
+151 YSGDGNTGDLSTKFD
-166 VKYNLAEKEETANL
+166 VKYNLVEKEEIANL
-180 TMKQKSITTPTGN
+180 TMKQKTITSPTGN
-193 KFLMLGDQASFSL
+193 KFLMLGDQTSFSL
-206 LRSVRQTVN
+206 LRSVRKTLN
-215 DGGTTFRTLQ
+215 EGDTTFRTLQ
-225 NSFLDKDKKTII
+225 SYDTDNEKKSII
-237 YEPKTEAGSTPL
+237 YIPKNEAGNTPL

-256 FDKAVKCISNGD
+256 FDKTVKSTSNGD

-283 GNYNGTE
+283 GNYTGPKITS
-290 LNNDYKSEDDE
+290 DYNSEAVDVS
-301 FNNPGDIS
+301 F
-309 LYTNSNTYGT
+309 YTNSDAYGT

-327 IGGNMVCRPAS
+327 IGGNMVCRPAT
-338 GASGITLKYSGS
+338 GESGITLKYSGS

-359 IYFTKDCK
+359 IYFTKNCK
-367 LMTYRKDEHGNECN
+367 LMTYNNSNQITKTVE
-381 TSLDYQK
+381 YKK
-388 GYYYINLGKNNTPVD
+388 GYYYINLGDNNTAVD
-403 LFSTKATSI
+403 LFSESTKASAKEI
-412 TTDSEEYKRVSSI
+412 TTNSEEYKRVNSI
-425 DMYSSMVETDG
+425 DMYSSMVDT
-436 ELKGK
+436 KGK
-441 LKDIHSAYEGA
+441 LKDIHSAYEG
-452 CENDKAKVDILH
+452 EYEKGKERVDILNE
-464 SNGTFNADPNLSSF
+464 SGTFTAVPNSNSY
-478 SNTPRT
+478 SNTVRT
-484 ENTINKGWKDY
+484 TFTKGWQDY

-501 SEMPTANGYYDMYSG
+501 SEMPTASGYYDMYSG

-523 YNIKPMVFDRTVDMS
+523 YNINPMEFNGNVDMS
-538 IRSSNITLS
+538 IHSSNITLS

-558 NKNGNP
+558 NNQIKNSNGNP
-564 HSFNQSNL
+564 YFPYSFNQTIL
-572 PTNVATDSDTVTFT
+572 PTDKFATDSNTTKFT
-586 ARDSGKTA
+586 AEG
-594 QANGNQYV
+594 
-602 GEDSNKIIQKDRSA
+602 SNKIKQNNSSA
-616 HFRVKPYWGEKSFT
+616 SFSVKPYWNEKSFT

-639 EMSDGKTYTIKADDY
+639 QMSDGTSYTIKADDY
-654 TDIPEYIEKNT
+654 TDIPET
-665 DNNPKDGLDLFSDT
+665 GLNLFSND
-679 AKKYFESHSTS
+679 AKKYFEDHSTS

-722 VNFKATGGG
+722 INFKATCGG
-731 TLKEDGT
+731 TLKEDST

-772 SIGADLLERKDG
+772 SIGADLLEIKDG

-821 FNDTDADSITLSPG
+821 FNDDNANSITLSPG

-843 SDFDILSKAFWEKWN
+843 GDFDILSKAFWEKWSS

-869 DGTKT
+869 DGTKA
-874 YKKVFVTTKMDPV
+874 YKKVTVTTKMDPV

>member
-1 MKKLHT
+1 MKKIHT

-21 LAMALVAV
+21 LAIALAAV

-59 SAKSALDIAKE
+59 SAKSALDIAEE

-103 NSSEAALNWINDP
+103 ISSELALEWINNP
-116 ANASYTIIGNAYIKI
+116 AHASYTIIGNAYIKI
-131 TKNSDG
+131 TKNADG

-151 YSVDGNTGDLSTKFD
+151 YSGDGNTGDLSTKFD
-166 VKYNLAEKEETANL
+166 VKYNLVEKEEIANL

-193 KFLMLGDQASFSL
+193 KFLMLGDQTSFSL
-206 LRSVRQTVN
+206 LRSVRKTLN
-215 DGGTTFRTLQ
+215 EGDATFRTLQ
-225 NSFLDKDKKTII
+225 GYDTDNDKKSII
-237 YEPKTEAGSTPL
+237 YIPKNEAGNTPL

-256 FDKAVKCISNGD
+256 FDKAVKSTSNGT

-283 GNYNGTE
+283 GNYTGPRVT
-290 LNNDYKSEDDE
+290 NDYNYEAVDVS
-301 FNNPGDIS
+301 F
-309 LYTNSNTYGT
+309 YTNSDAFGT

-327 IGGNMVCRPAS
+327 IGGNMVCRPA
-338 GASGITLKYSGS
+338 GGESGITLKYSGS

-367 LMTYRKDEHGNECN
+367 LMTYNNDHSKIKEVE
-381 TSLDYQK
+381 YKK
-388 GYYYINLGKNNTPVD
+388 GYYYISLGDNNTAVD
-403 LFSTKATSI
+403 LFSESTRASAKKI
-412 TTDSEEYKRVSSI
+412 DTDSKEYKRVSSI
-425 DMYSSMVETDG
+425 DMYSSMVDT
-436 ELKGK
+436 KGK
-441 LKDIHSAYEGA
+441 LKDIHSAYEG
-452 CENDKAKVDILH
+452 EYEKDKERVDILNE
-464 SNGTFNADPNLSSF
+464 NGTFTAVPNSSSY

-484 ENTINKGWKDY
+484 EFTKGWKDY

-501 SEMPTANGYYDMYSG
+501 SEMPTASGYYDMYSG

-523 YNIKPMVFDRTVDMS
+523 YNIKPMEFNGNIDMS
-538 IRSSNITLS
+538 IHSSNITLS

-558 NKNGNP
+558 NNQIKNSNGNP
-564 HSFNQSNL
+564 YYPYSFNQTIL
-572 PTNVATDSDTVTFT
+572 PTSDFATDSNTQKFT
-586 ARDSGKTA
+586 AEG
-594 QANGNQYV
+594 
-602 GEDSNKIIQKDRSA
+602 SNKIKQKNSSA
-616 HFRVKPYWGEKSFT
+616 SFSVKPYWNEKSFT

-639 EMSDGKTYTIKADDY
+639 EMSDGTSYTIKADDY
-654 TDIPEYIEKNT
+654 TDIPET
-665 DNNPKDGLDLFSDT
+665 GLNLFSND
-679 AKKYFESHSTS
+679 AKKYFEGHSTS

-696 SSIKW
+696 SSIEW
-701 VEDNAI
+701 VKNNTI

-722 VNFKATGGG
+722 INFKATCGG
-731 TLKEDGT
+731 TLKDDT
-738 YKGRAIYCDFG
+738 YKGKAIYCDFG

-772 SIGADLLERKDG
+772 SIGADLLEIKDG
-784 KGLKINTYSAHNEST
+784 KGLKINTYSAHKDST

-821 FNDTDADSITLSPG
+821 FNDDNANSITLSPG
-835 YYFFPGIT
+835 YYFFPGIKG
-843 SDFDILSKAFWEKWN
+843 DFDILSKAFWEKWSS
-858 SNPYYKAEKLG
+858 SNPYYKAEKLN
-869 DGTKT
+869 DGTEA
-874 YKKVFVTTKMDPV
+874 YKKVIVTTKIDPV

>member
-21 LAMALVAV
+21 LAIALAAV

-59 SAKSALDIAKE
+59 SAKSALDMAEE

-75 KLSLPDSGS
+75 KLQLPDSGS

-92 EGDPEVHVEKF
+92 EGDPKVHVEKF
-103 NSSEAALNWINDP
+103 NSSEDALKWINNP
-116 ANASYTIIGNAYIKI
+116 AHASYTIIGNAYIKI
-131 TKNSDG
+131 TKNTDG
-137 SYTMTAVGKENKYD
+137 SYTMTAVGKEKKYD
-151 YSVDGNTGDLSTKFD
+151 YSGDGNTGDLSTKFD
-166 VKYNLAEKEETANL
+166 VKYNLVEKEETANL
-180 TMKQKSITTPTGN
+180 TMKQKTITTPTGN
-193 KFLMLGDQASFSL
+193 KFLMLGDQTSFSL
-206 LRSVRQTVN
+206 LRSVRKN
-215 DGGTTFRTLQ
+215 LNEGDNTFRTLQ
-225 NSFLDKDKKTII
+225 SYDADNEKKSII
-237 YEPKTEAGSTPL
+237 YIPKNEAGNTPL

-256 FDKAVKCISNGD
+256 FDKTVKSTSNG
-268 SRLKFTAYDNGIYFL
+268 SHRLKFTAYDNGIYFL
-283 GNYNGTE
+283 GNYSGPKVTS
-290 LNNDYKSEDDE
+290 DYNSEAV
-301 FNNPGDIS
+301 DIS
-309 LYTNSNTYGT
+309 FYTNSDAYGT

-327 IGGNMVCRPAS
+327 IGGNMVCRPAN
-338 GASGITLKYSGS
+338 GESGITLKYSGS

-367 LMTYRKDEHGNECN
+367 LMTYNNSNCKIKEVE
-381 TSLDYQK
+381 YKK
-388 GYYYINLGKNNTPVD
+388 GYYYISLGDNNTAVD
-403 LFSTKATSI
+403 LFSESTKASAKKI
-412 TTDSEEYKRVSSI
+412 DTDSKEYKRVSSI
-425 DMYSSMVETDG
+425 DMYSSMVDTN
-436 ELKGK
+436 GK
-441 LKDIHSAYEGA
+441 LKDIHSAYEGESEKGKEKVNILN
-452 CENDKAKVDILH
+452 ENG
-464 SNGTFNADPNLSSF
+464 SFTADPNSSSF
-478 SNTPRT
+478 SNTRRQKYN
-484 ENTINKGWKDY
+484 EGWKDY

-501 SEMPTANGYYDMYSG
+501 SEMPTAGGYYDMYSG

-523 YNIKPMVFDRTVDMS
+523 YNVDSMKINNNVDMS
-538 IRSSNITLS
+538 IHSSNITLS
-547 IGPDEKETVYY
+547 IGPDENETVYY
-558 NKNGNP
+558 NNQIKDSNGNP
-564 HSFNQSNL
+564 YFPYSFNQTIL
-572 PTNVATDSDTVTFT
+572 PTNGFDTDPNTTKFT
-586 ARDSGKTA
+586 AEG
-594 QANGNQYV
+594 
-602 GEDSNKIIQKDRSA
+602 SNRIIPQGPGSS
-616 HFRVKPYWGEKSFT
+616 FRVMPYWGEKSFT

-639 EMSDGKTYTIKADDY
+639 QMSDGTSYTIKADDY
-654 TDIPEYIEKNT
+654 TDIPETGLNLFT
-665 DNNPKDGLDLFSDT
+665 DE

-696 SSIKW
+696 SSIEW
-701 VEDNAI
+701 VKNNTI

-722 VNFKATGGG
+722 INFKATCGG
-731 TLKEDGT
+731 TLKDGT
-738 YKGRAIYCDFG
+738 YKGKAIYCDFG

-821 FNDTDADSITLSPG
+821 FNDTDADSITLNPG

-869 DGTKT
+869 DGTKA
-874 YKKVFVTTKMDPV
+874 YKKVTVTTKMDPV

>member
-21 LAMALVAV
+21 LAIALAAV

-59 SAKSALDIAKE
+59 SAKSALDMAEE

-75 KLSLPDSGS
+75 KLQLPDSGS

-92 EGDPEVHVEKF
+92 EGDPDVRVEKF
-103 NSSEAALNWINDP
+103 NSSELALKWINDP
-116 ANASYTIIGNAYIKI
+116 AHASYTIIGNAYIKI
-131 TKNSDG
+131 TKNADG

-151 YSVDGNTGDLSTKFD
+151 YSGDGNTGDLSTKFD
-166 VKYNLAEKEETANL
+166 VKYNLVEKEETANL
-180 TMKQKSITTPTGN
+180 TMKQKTITTPTGN
-193 KFLMLGDQASFSL
+193 KFLMLGDQTSFSL
-206 LRSVRQTVN
+206 LRSVRKN
-215 DGGTTFRTLQ
+215 LNEGDNTFRTLQ
-225 NSFLDKDKKTII
+225 SYDADNEKKSII
-237 YEPKTEAGSTPL
+237 YIPKNEAGNTPL

-256 FDKAVKCISNGD
+256 FDKTVKSTSNG
-268 SRLKFTAYDNGIYFL
+268 SHRLKFTAYDNGIYFL
-283 GNYNGTE
+283 GNYSGPKVTS
-290 LNNDYKSEDDE
+290 DYNSEAV
-301 FNNPGDIS
+301 DIS
-309 LYTNSNTYGT
+309 FYTNSDAYGT

-327 IGGNMVCRPAS
+327 IGGNMVCRPAN
-338 GASGITLKYSGS
+338 GESGITLKYSGS

-367 LMTYRKDEHGNECN
+367 LMTYNNSNCKIKEVE
-381 TSLDYQK
+381 YKK
-388 GYYYINLGKNNTPVD
+388 GYYYISLGDNNTAVD
-403 LFSTKATSI
+403 LFSESTKASAKKI
-412 TTDSEEYKRVSSI
+412 DTDSKEYKRVSSI
-425 DMYSSMVETDG
+425 DMYSSMVDTN
-436 ELKGK
+436 GK
-441 LKDIHSAYEGA
+441 LKDIHSAYEGESEKGKEKVNILN
-452 CENDKAKVDILH
+452 ENG
-464 SNGTFNADPNLSSF
+464 SFTADPNSSSF
-478 SNTPRT
+478 SNTRRQKYN
-484 ENTINKGWKDY
+484 EGWKDY

-501 SEMPTANGYYDMYSG
+501 SEMPTAGGYYDMYSG

-523 YNIKPMVFDRTVDMS
+523 YNVDSMKINNNVDMS
-538 IRSSNITLS
+538 IHSSNITLS
-547 IGPDEKETVYY
+547 IGPDENETVYY
-558 NKNGNP
+558 NNQIKDSNGNP
-564 HSFNQSNL
+564 YFPYSFNQTIL
-572 PTNVATDSDTVTFT
+572 PTNGFDTDPNTTKFT
-586 ARDSGKTA
+586 AEG
-594 QANGNQYV
+594 
-602 GEDSNKIIQKDRSA
+602 SNRIIPQGPGSS
-616 HFRVKPYWGEKSFT
+616 FRVMPYWGEKSFT

-639 EMSDGKTYTIKADDY
+639 QMSDGTSYTIKADDY
-654 TDIPEYIEKNT
+654 TDIPETGLNLFT
-665 DNNPKDGLDLFSDT
+665 DE
-679 AKKYFESHSTS
+679 AKKYFEGHSTS

-696 SSIKW
+696 SSIEW
-701 VEDNAI
+701 VKNNTI

-722 VNFKATGGG
+722 INFKATCGG
-731 TLKEDGT
+731 TLKDGT
-738 YKGRAIYCDFG
+738 YKGKAIYCDFG

-869 DGTKT
+869 DGTKA
-874 YKKVFVTTKMDPV
+874 YKKVTVTTKMDPV

>member
-59 SAKSALDIAKE
+59 SAKSALDIAEE

-75 KLSLPDSGS
+75 KLALPDSGS
-84 LYYVFYYV
+84 LYYVFYYI
-92 EGDPEVHVEKF
+92 EGDPEVHVQKF
-103 NSSEAALNWINDP
+103 SSSEAALEWINDP
-116 ANASYTIIGNAYIKI
+116 ANAKYTIIGNAYIKI
-131 TKNSDG
+131 TKNTDG
-137 SYTMTAVGKENKYD
+137 SYTMTAVGKEKKYD
-151 YSVDGNTGDLSTKFD
+151 YSGDGNTGDLSTKFD
-166 VKYNLAEKEETANL
+166 VKYNLVEKEETANL
-180 TMKQKSITTPTGN
+180 TMKQKTITSPTGN
-193 KFLMLGDQASFSL
+193 KFLMLGDQTSFSL
-206 LRSVRQTVN
+206 LRSVRKTLN
-215 DGGTTFRTLQ
+215 EGDTTFRTLQ
-225 NSFLDKDKKTII
+225 GYDTDNDKKSII
-237 YEPKTEAGSTPL
+237 YIPKNEAGNTPL

-256 FDKAVKCISNGD
+256 FDKAVKSTSNGT

-283 GNYNGTE
+283 GNYTGPRVT
-290 LNNDYKSEDDE
+290 NDYNYEAVDVS
-301 FNNPGDIS
+301 F
-309 LYTNSNTYGT
+309 YTNSDAFGT

-327 IGGNMVCRPAS
+327 IGGNMVCRPA
-338 GASGITLKYSGS
+338 GGESGITLKYSGS

-367 LMTYRKDEHGNECN
+367 LMTYNNDHSKIKEVE
-381 TSLDYQK
+381 YKK
-388 GYYYINLGKNNTPVD
+388 GYYYISLGDNNTAVD
-403 LFSTKATSI
+403 LFSESTKASAKKI
-412 TTDSEEYKRVSSI
+412 DTDSKEYKRVSSI
-425 DMYSSMVETDG
+425 DMYSSMVDT
-436 ELKGK
+436 KGK
-441 LKDIHSAYEGA
+441 LKDIHSAYEG
-452 CENDKAKVDILH
+452 EYEKDKERVDILNE
-464 SNGTFNADPNLSSF
+464 NGTFTAVPNSSSY

-484 ENTINKGWKDY
+484 EFTKGWKDY

-501 SEMPTANGYYDMYSG
+501 SEMPTASGYYDMYSG

-523 YNIKPMVFDRTVDMS
+523 YNIKPMEFNGNIDMS
-538 IRSSNITLS
+538 IHSSNITLS

-558 NKNGNP
+558 NNQIKNSNGNP
-564 HSFNQSNL
+564 YYPYSFNQTIL
-572 PTNVATDSDTVTFT
+572 PTSDFATDSNTQKFT
-586 ARDSGKTA
+586 AEG
-594 QANGNQYV
+594 
-602 GEDSNKIIQKDRSA
+602 SNKIKQKNSSA
-616 HFRVKPYWGEKSFT
+616 SFSVKPYWNEKSFT

-639 EMSDGKTYTIKADDY
+639 EMSDGTSYTIKADDY
-654 TDIPEYIEKNT
+654 TDIPET
-665 DNNPKDGLDLFSDT
+665 GLNLFSND
-679 AKKYFESHSTS
+679 AKKYFEGHSTS

-722 VNFKATGGG
+722 INFKATCGG
-731 TLKEDGT
+731 TLKDDT
-738 YKGRAIYCDFG
+738 YKGKAIYCDFG
-749 NGSSGKDAIVT
+749 NVT

-772 SIGADLLERKDG
+772 SIGADLLEIKDG

-821 FNDTDADSITLSPG
+821 FNDDNANSITLSPG
-835 YYFFPGIT
+835 YYFFPGIKG
-843 SDFDILSKAFWEKWN
+843 DFDILSKAFWEKWSS
-858 SNPYYKAEKLG
+858 SNPYYKAEKLN
-869 DGTKT
+869 DGTEA
-874 YKKVFVTTKMDPV
+874 YKKVIVTTKIEPV

>member
-21 LAMALVAV
+21 LAIALAAV

-75 KLSLPDSGS
+75 KLQLPDSGS
-84 LYYVFYYV
+84 LYYVFYYI
-92 EGDPEVHVEKF
+92 EGDSEVQVKQF
-103 NSSEAALNWINDP
+103 SSSELALKWINDP

-131 TKNSDG
+131 TKNADG

-151 YSVDGNTGDLSTKFD
+151 YSGDGNTGDLSTKFD
-166 VKYNLAEKEETANL
+166 VKYNLVEKEETANL

-193 KFLMLGDQASFSL
+193 KFLMLGDQTSFSL
-206 LRSVRQTVN
+206 LRSVRKTVN
-215 DGGTTFRTLQ
+215 DGDTTFRTLQ
-225 NSFLDKDKKTII
+225 DYDTDNDNKSII
-237 YEPKTEAGSTPL
+237 YIPKNEAGNTPL

-256 FDKAVKCISNGD
+256 FDKTVKSTSVSN

-283 GNYNGTE
+283 GNYTGPKVKS
-290 LNNDYKSEDDE
+290 DYNSEAVDVS
-301 FNNPGDIS
+301 F
-309 LYTNSNTYGT
+309 YTNSDAFGT

-327 IGGNMVCRPAS
+327 IGGNMVCRPFS
-338 GASGITLKYSGS
+338 GESGITLKYSGS

-367 LMTYRKDEHGNECN
+367 LMTYNSDKQITRTVEYE
-381 TSLDYQK
+381 Q
-388 GYYYINLGKNNTPVD
+388 GYYYINLDVKTEVENGEKIIHNIPVD
-403 LFSTKATSI
+403 LFSQATKDKAKKI

-425 DMYSSMVETDG
+425 DMYSSMVDTN
-436 ELKGK
+436 GK
-441 LKDIHSAYEGA
+441 LKDIHSAYEGNW
-452 CENDKAKVDILH
+452 EKDKERVDILNDNGAFTAVPN
-464 SNGTFNADPNLSSF
+464 SNSF

-484 ENTINKGWKDY
+484 TFNKGWKDY
-495 YIYCAP
+495 YIYCSP
-501 SEMPTANGYYDMYSG
+501 SEMPTASGYYDMYSG

-523 YNIKPMVFDRTVDMS
+523 YNIKPMEFNGNVDMS
-538 IRSSNITLS
+538 IHSSNITLS
-547 IGPDEKETVYY
+547 IGPDENETVYY
-558 NKNGNP
+558 NNKGNP
-564 HSFNQSNL
+564 HSFNQTNL
-572 PTNVATDSDTVTFT
+572 PTKVATDSDTVTFT

-594 QANGNQYV
+594 QANNNKYE
-602 GEDSNKIIQKDRSA
+602 GEDSNKIIQKNSSA
-616 HFRVKPYWGEKSFT
+616 SFSVKPYWGETSFT

-639 EMSDGKTYTIKADDY
+639 KMLDGTTYTIKADDY
-654 TDIPEYIEKNT
+654 TDIP
-665 DNNPKDGLDLFSDT
+665 KDGLNLFTDE
-679 AKKYFESHSTS
+679 AKKYFEGHSTP

-707 NTSVDS
+707 NDSVDS

-722 VNFKATGGG
+722 INFKATGGG
-731 TLKEDGT
+731 TLTHGT
-738 YKGRAIYCDFG
+738 YKGKAIYCDFG

-772 SIGADLLERKDG
+772 SIGADLLEIKDG

-799 CVVDGNPIDGSM
+799 CVVDGNNIDGSM

-821 FNDTDADSITLSPG
+821 FNDDNANSITLSPG

-843 SDFDILSKAFWEKWN
+843 SDFDILSKAFWENWTDSK
-858 SNPYYKAEKLG
+858 PYYKVEKLG
-869 DGTKT
+869 DGTEA
-874 YKKVFVTTKMDPV
+874 YKKVTVTTKIDPV

>member
-21 LAMALVAV
+21 LAIALAAV

-103 NSSEAALNWINDP
+103 NSSELALKWINNP
-116 ANASYTIIGNAYIKI
+116 SHASYTIIGNAYIKI
-131 TKNSDG
+131 TKNTDG

-151 YSVDGNTGDLSTKFD
+151 YSGDGNTGDLSTKFD
-166 VKYNLAEKEETANL
+166 VKYNLVEKEETANL
-180 TMKQKSITTPTGN
+180 TMKQKTITSPTGN
-193 KFLMLGDQASFSL
+193 KFLMLGDQTSFSL
-206 LRSVRQTVN
+206 LRSVRKTLN
-215 DGGTTFRTLQ
+215 EGDTTFRTLQ
-225 NSFLDKDKKTII
+225 SYDTDNEKKSII
-237 YEPKTEAGSTPL
+237 YIPKNEAGNTPL

-256 FDKAVKCISNGD
+256 FDKTVKSTSNGD

-283 GNYNGTE
+283 GNYTGPKITS
-290 LNNDYKSEDDE
+290 DYNSEAVDVS
-301 FNNPGDIS
+301 F
-309 LYTNSNTYGT
+309 YTNSDAYGT

-327 IGGNMVCRPAS
+327 IGGNMVCRPAT
-338 GASGITLKYSGS
+338 GESGITLKYSGS

-359 IYFTKDCK
+359 IYFTKNCK
-367 LMTYRKDEHGNECN
+367 LMTYNNSNQITKTVE
-381 TSLDYQK
+381 YKK
-388 GYYYINLGKNNTPVD
+388 GYYYINLGDNNTAVD
-403 LFSTKATSI
+403 LFSESTKASAKEI
-412 TTDSEEYKRVSSI
+412 TTNSEEYKRVNSI
-425 DMYSSMVETDG
+425 DMYSSMVDT
-436 ELKGK
+436 KGK
-441 LKDIHSAYEGA
+441 LKDIHSAYEG
-452 CENDKAKVDILH
+452 EYEKGKERVDILNE
-464 SNGTFNADPNLSSF
+464 SGTFTAVPNSNSY
-478 SNTPRT
+478 SNTVRT
-484 ENTINKGWKDY
+484 EFTKGWKDY

-501 SEMPTANGYYDMYSG
+501 SEMPTASGYYDMYSG

-523 YNIKPMVFDRTVDMS
+523 YNINPMEFNGNVDMS
-538 IRSSNITLS
+538 IHSSNITLS
-547 IGPDEKETVYY
+547 IGPDENETVYY
-558 NKNGNP
+558 NNQIKNSNGNP
-564 HSFNQSNL
+564 YFPYSFNQTIL
-572 PTNVATDSDTVTFT
+572 PTDKFATDSNTQKFT
-586 ARDSGKTA
+586 AEG
-594 QANGNQYV
+594 
-602 GEDSNKIIQKDRSA
+602 SNKITQKNSSA
-616 HFRVKPYWGEKSFT
+616 SFSVKPYWNEKSFT

-639 EMSDGKTYTIKADDY
+639 EMSDGTTYTIKADDY
-654 TDIPEYIEKNT
+654 TDIPETGLNLFT
-665 DNNPKDGLDLFSDT
+665 DE

-696 SSIKW
+696 SSIEW
-701 VEDNAI
+701 VKNNTI

-722 VNFKATGGG
+722 INFKATAGG
-731 TLKEDGT
+731 TLKDGT
-738 YKGRAIYCDFG
+738 YKGKAIYCDFG

-772 SIGADLLERKDG
+772 SIGADLLEIKDG
-784 KGLKINTYSAHNEST
+784 KGLKINTYSAHKEST

-821 FNDTDADSITLSPG
+821 FNDDNANSITLSPG

-843 SDFDILSKAFWEKWN
+843 GDFDILSKAFWENWSSSK
-858 SNPYYKAEKLG
+858 PYYKAEKLN
-869 DGTKT
+869 DGTEA
-874 YKKVFVTTKMDPV
+874 YKKVTVTTKIDPV

>member
-59 SAKSALDIAKE
+59 SAKSALDIAEE

-75 KLSLPDSGS
+75 KLKLPDSGS
-84 LYYVFYYV
+84 FYYVFYYE
-92 EGDPEVHVEKF
+92 EGNSEVKVKQF
-103 NSSEAALNWINDP
+103 SSSELALKWINDP
-116 ANASYTIIGNAYIKI
+116 ANAKFTIIGNAYIKI
-131 TKNSDG
+131 TKNADG
-137 SYTMTAVGKENKYD
+137 SYTMTAVGKEKKYD
-151 YSVDGNTGDLSTKFD
+151 YSGDGNTGDLSTKFD

-180 TMKQKSITTPTGN
+180 TMKQKTITTPTGN

-206 LRSVRQTVN
+206 LSSAGKAVN
-215 DGGTTFRTLQ
+215 DGGAGFRTLQ
-225 NSFLDKDKKTII
+225 NSYTDNGGKTII

-256 FDKAVKCISNGD
+256 FDKAVKCISEGK

-283 GNYNGTE
+283 GNYTGQNVA
-290 LNNDYKSEDDE
+290 NDY
-301 FNNPGDIS
+301 NNEAVDIS

-327 IGGNMVCRPAS
+327 IGGNMVCRPA
-338 GASGITLKYSGS
+338 GGESGITLKYSGS

-359 IYFTKDCK
+359 VYFTKDCK
-367 LMTYRKDEHGNECN
+367 LMTYNSDKQITN
-381 TSLDYQK
+381 TVEYTK
-388 GYYYINLGKNNTPVD
+388 GYYYFNLGDNNTPVD
-403 LFSTKATSI
+403 LFSVKQSDVKNHEI
-412 TTDSEEYKRVSSI
+412 TTNSAEYKRVSSI
-425 DMYSSMVETDG
+425 DMYSSLVDTTTG
-436 ELKGK
+436 E
-441 LKDIHSAYEGA
+441 LKDIHSAHEGV
-452 CENDKAKVDILH
+452 CENGKAKVDILY
-464 SNGTFNADPNLSSF
+464 SNGTFTAVPNSSSF
-478 SNTPRT
+478 SNQPRPAS
-484 ENTINKGWKDY
+484 NINEGWKDY

-501 SEMPTANGYYDMYSG
+501 SEMPTAGGHYDMYSG
-516 KEFNYLW
+516 KEFSYLW
-523 YNIKPMVFDRTVDMS
+523 YNIKPMEINASADMS
-538 IRSSNITLS
+538 IRSRIITLS

-558 NKNGNP
+558 NQKYTP
-564 HSFNQSNL
+564 HSFNQTNL

-594 QANGNQYV
+594 QANGNTYV
-602 GEDSNKIIQKDRSA
+602 GEDSNKIIQKNSSA
-616 HFRVKPYWGEKSFT
+616 HFRVKPYWGETSFT

-639 EMSDGKTYTIKADDY
+639 ERSDGTSYTIKADDY
-654 TDIPEYIEKNT
+654 TDIPEK
-665 DNNPKDGLDLFSDT
+665 GLDLFTDE
-679 AKKYFESHSTS
+679 AKKYFEGHSTP

-696 SSIKW
+696 SSVNW
-701 VEDNAI
+701 VKDNNTI
-707 NTSVDS
+707 NDSVNS

-722 VNFKATGGG
+722 INFKATGGG
-731 TLKEDGT
+731 TLTHGT
-738 YKGRAIYCDFG
+738 YKGKAIYCDFG

-760 YGNNATL
+760 HGNNATL

-772 SIGADLLERKDG
+772 SIGADLLEIKDG

-799 CVVDGNPIDGSM
+799 CVVDGKLKDGSM

-821 FNDTDADSITLSPG
+821 FNDDNANSITLSPG
-835 YYFFPGIT
+835 YYFFPGIK
-843 SDFDILSKAFWEKWN
+843 SDFDILSKDFWENWTD

-869 DGTKT
+869 DGTEA
-874 YKKVFVTTKMDPV
+874 YKKVIVTTKMDPV

>member
-21 LAMALVAV
+21 LAIALAAV

-39 IAMLQQKET
+39 IATLQQKET

-59 SAKSALDIAKE
+59 SAKSALDMAEE

-84 LYYVFYYV
+84 LYYVFYYI

-103 NSSEAALNWINDP
+103 NSSELALEWINNP
-116 ANASYTIIGNAYIKI
+116 AHASYTIIGNAYIKI
-131 TKNSDG
+131 TKNTDG

-151 YSVDGNTGDLSTKFD
+151 YSGDGNTGDLSTKFD
-166 VKYNLAEKEETANL
+166 VKYNLVEKEETANL
-180 TMKQKSITTPTGN
+180 TMKQKTITSPTGN
-193 KFLMLGDQASFSL
+193 KFLMLGDQTSFSL
-206 LRSVRQTVN
+206 LRSVRQTLN
-215 DGGTTFRTLQ
+215 EGDTTFRTLQ
-225 NSFLDKDKKTII
+225 SYDTDNDKKSII
-237 YEPKTEAGSTPL
+237 YIPKNEAGNTPL

-256 FDKAVKCISNGD
+256 FDKTVKSTSN
-268 SRLKFTAYDNGIYFL
+268 SNKRLKFTAYDNGIYFL
-283 GNYNGTE
+283 GNYSGPKVTS
-290 LNNDYKSEDDE
+290 DYNSEAV
-301 FNNPGDIS
+301 DIS
-309 LYTNSNTYGT
+309 FYTESDAYGV

-327 IGGNMVCRPAS
+327 IGGNMVCRPAT
-338 GASGITLKYSGS
+338 GESGITLKYSGS
-350 SYDTDKGVV
+350 SYNTDKGVV

-367 LMTYRKDEHGNECN
+367 LMTYNNSNQITKTVE
-381 TSLDYQK
+381 YKK
-388 GYYYINLGKNNTPVD
+388 GYYYINLGDNNTAVD
-403 LFSTKATSI
+403 LFSENTQKSAVKIATN
-412 TTDSEEYKRVSSI
+412 SEEYKRVNSI
-425 DMYSSMVETDG
+425 DMYSSMVDT
-436 ELKGK
+436 KGK
-441 LKDIHSAYEGA
+441 LKDIHSAYEG
-452 CENDKAKVDILH
+452 EYEKGKEKVDILNENGAFTAVPN
-464 SNGTFNADPNLSSF
+464 SNSY
-478 SNTPRT
+478 SNTVRT
-484 ENTINKGWKDY
+484 TFTKGWQDY

-501 SEMPTANGYYDMYSG
+501 SEMPTASGYYDMYSG

-523 YNIKPMVFDRTVDMS
+523 YNINPMEFNGNVDMS
-538 IRSSNITLS
+538 IHSSNITLS

-558 NKNGNP
+558 NNQIKNSNGNP
-564 HSFNQSNL
+564 YFPYSFNQTIL
-572 PTNVATDSDTVTFT
+572 PTDKFATDSNTTKFT
-586 ARDSGKTA
+586 AEG
-594 QANGNQYV
+594 
-602 GEDSNKIIQKDRSA
+602 SNKIIQNNSSA
-616 HFRVKPYWGEKSFT
+616 SFSVKPYWNEKSFT

-639 EMSDGKTYTIKADDY
+639 QMSDGTTYTIKADDY
-654 TDIPEYIEKNT
+654 TDIPET
-665 DNNPKDGLDLFSDT
+665 GLDLFSND
-679 AKKYFESHSTS
+679 AKIYFEGHSTP

-701 VEDNAI
+701 VEDNTI

-722 VNFKATGGG
+722 INFKATNGG
-731 TLKEDGT
+731 TLKGDT
-738 YKGRAIYCDFG
+738 YKGKAIYCDFG

-772 SIGADLLERKDG
+772 SIGADLLEIKDG

-821 FNDTDADSITLSPG
+821 FNDDNANSITLSPG

-843 SDFDILSKAFWEKWN
+843 GDFDILSKAFWDNWSSSK
-858 SNPYYKAEKLG
+858 PYYKAEKLN
-869 DGTKT
+869 DGTAA
-874 YKKVFVTTKMDPV
+874 YKKVTVTTKIEPV

>member
-21 LAMALVAV
+21 LAIALAAV

-59 SAKSALDIAKE
+59 SAKSALDIAEE

-103 NSSEAALNWINDP
+103 NSSELALKWINNP
-116 ANASYTIIGNAYIKI
+116 SHASYTIIGNAYIKI
-131 TKNSDG
+131 TKNADG

-151 YSVDGNTGDLSTKFD
+151 YSGDGNTGDLSTKFD
-166 VKYNLAEKEETANL
+166 VKYNLVEKEEIANL
-180 TMKQKSITTPTGN
+180 TMKQKTITSPTGN
-193 KFLMLGDQASFSL
+193 KFLMLGDQTSFSL
-206 LRSVRQTVN
+206 LRSVRKTLN
-215 DGGTTFRTLQ
+215 EGDTTFRTLQ
-225 NSFLDKDKKTII
+225 SYDTDNEKKSII
-237 YEPKTEAGSTPL
+237 YIPKNEAGNTPL

-256 FDKAVKCISNGD
+256 FDKTVKSTSNGD

-283 GNYNGTE
+283 GNYTGPKITS
-290 LNNDYKSEDDE
+290 DYNSEAVDVS
-301 FNNPGDIS
+301 F
-309 LYTNSNTYGT
+309 YTNSDAYGT

-327 IGGNMVCRPAS
+327 IGGNMVCRPAT
-338 GASGITLKYSGS
+338 GESGITLKYSGS

-359 IYFTKDCK
+359 IYFTKNCK
-367 LMTYRKDEHGNECN
+367 LMTYNNSNQITKTVE
-381 TSLDYQK
+381 YKK
-388 GYYYINLGKNNTPVD
+388 GYYYINLGDNNTAVD
-403 LFSTKATSI
+403 LFSESTKASAKEI
-412 TTDSEEYKRVSSI
+412 TTNSEEYKRVNSI
-425 DMYSSMVETDG
+425 DMYSSMVDT
-436 ELKGK
+436 KGK
-441 LKDIHSAYEGA
+441 LKDIHSAYEG
-452 CENDKAKVDILH
+452 EYEKGKERVDILNE
-464 SNGTFNADPNLSSF
+464 SGTFTAVPNSNSY
-478 SNTPRT
+478 SNTVRT
-484 ENTINKGWKDY
+484 TFTKGWQDY

-501 SEMPTANGYYDMYSG
+501 SEMPTASGYYDMYSG

-523 YNIKPMVFDRTVDMS
+523 YNINPMEFNGNVDMS
-538 IRSSNITLS
+538 IHSSNITLS

-558 NKNGNP
+558 NNQIKNSNGNP
-564 HSFNQSNL
+564 YFPYSFNQTIL
-572 PTNVATDSDTVTFT
+572 PTDKFATDSNTTKFT
-586 ARDSGKTA
+586 AEG
-594 QANGNQYV
+594 
-602 GEDSNKIIQKDRSA
+602 SNKIKQNNSSA
-616 HFRVKPYWGEKSFT
+616 SFSVKPYWNEKSFT

-639 EMSDGKTYTIKADDY
+639 QMSDGTSYTIKADDY
-654 TDIPEYIEKNT
+654 TDIPET
-665 DNNPKDGLDLFSDT
+665 GLNLFSND
-679 AKKYFESHSTS
+679 AKKYFEDHSTS

-722 VNFKATGGG
+722 INFKATCGG
-731 TLKEDGT
+731 TLKEDST

-772 SIGADLLERKDG
+772 SIGADLLEIKDG

-821 FNDTDADSITLSPG
+821 FNDDNANSITLSPG

-843 SDFDILSKAFWEKWN
+843 GDFDILSKAFWEKWSS

-874 YKKVFVTTKMDPV
+874 YKKVTVTTKMDPV

>member
-21 LAMALVAV
+21 LAIALAAV

-59 SAKSALDIAKE
+59 SAKSALDIAEE

-103 NSSEAALNWINDP
+103 NSSELALKWINNP
-116 ANASYTIIGNAYIKI
+116 SHASYTIIGNAYIKI
-131 TKNSDG
+131 TKNADG

-151 YSVDGNTGDLSTKFD
+151 YSGDGNTGDLSTKFD
-166 VKYNLAEKEETANL
+166 VKYNLVEKEEIANL
-180 TMKQKSITTPTGN
+180 TMKQKTITSPTGN
-193 KFLMLGDQASFSL
+193 KFLMLGDQTSFSL
-206 LRSVRQTVN
+206 LRSVRKTLN
-215 DGGTTFRTLQ
+215 EGDTTFRTLQ
-225 NSFLDKDKKTII
+225 SYDTDNEKKSII
-237 YEPKTEAGSTPL
+237 YIPKNEAGNTPL

-256 FDKAVKCISNGD
+256 FDKTVKSTSNGD

-283 GNYNGTE
+283 GNYTGPKITS
-290 LNNDYKSEDDE
+290 DYNSEAVDVS
-301 FNNPGDIS
+301 F
-309 LYTNSNTYGT
+309 YTNSDAYGT

-327 IGGNMVCRPAS
+327 IGGNMVCRPAT
-338 GASGITLKYSGS
+338 GESGITLKYSGS

-359 IYFTKDCK
+359 IYFTKNCK
-367 LMTYRKDEHGNECN
+367 LMTYNNSNQITKTVE
-381 TSLDYQK
+381 YKK
-388 GYYYINLGKNNTPVD
+388 GYYYINLGDNNTAVD
-403 LFSTKATSI
+403 LFSESTKASAKEI
-412 TTDSEEYKRVSSI
+412 TTNSEEYKRVNSI
-425 DMYSSMVETDG
+425 DMYSSMVDT
-436 ELKGK
+436 KGK
-441 LKDIHSAYEGA
+441 LKDIHSAYEG
-452 CENDKAKVDILH
+452 EYEKGKERVDILNE
-464 SNGTFNADPNLSSF
+464 SGTFTAVPNSNSY
-478 SNTPRT
+478 SNTVRT
-484 ENTINKGWKDY
+484 TFTKGWQDY

-501 SEMPTANGYYDMYSG
+501 SEMPTASGYYDMYSG

-523 YNIKPMVFDRTVDMS
+523 YNINPMEFNGNVDMS
-538 IRSSNITLS
+538 IHSSNITLS

-558 NKNGNP
+558 NNQIKNSNGNP
-564 HSFNQSNL
+564 YFPYSFNQTIL
-572 PTNVATDSDTVTFT
+572 PTDKFATDSNTTKFT
-586 ARDSGKTA
+586 AEG
-594 QANGNQYV
+594 
-602 GEDSNKIIQKDRSA
+602 SNKIKQNNSSA
-616 HFRVKPYWGEKSFT
+616 SFSVKPYWNEKSFT

-639 EMSDGKTYTIKADDY
+639 EMSDGTSYTIKADDY
-654 TDIPEYIEKNT
+654 TDIPET
-665 DNNPKDGLDLFSDT
+665 GLNLFSND
-679 AKKYFESHSTS
+679 AKKYFEDHSNS

-722 VNFKATGGG
+722 INFKATCGG
-731 TLKEDGT
+731 TLKEDST

-772 SIGADLLERKDG
+772 SIGADLLEIKDG

-821 FNDTDADSITLSPG
+821 FNDDNANSITLSPG

-843 SDFDILSKAFWEKWN
+843 GDFDILSKAFWEKWSS

-869 DGTKT
+869 DGTKA
-874 YKKVFVTTKMDPV
+874 YKKVTVTTKMDPV

>member
-1 MKKLHT
+1 MKKLNT

-21 LAMALVAV
+21 LAIALAAV

-84 LYYVFYYV
+84 LYYVFYYI

-103 NSSEAALNWINDP
+103 NSSELALKWINDP
-116 ANASYTIIGNAYIKI
+116 ANAKFTIIGNAYIKI
-131 TKNSDG
+131 TKNADG
-137 SYTMTAVGKENKYD
+137 SYTMTAVGKEKKYD
-151 YSVDGNTGDLSTKFD
+151 YSGDGNTGDLSTKFD

-180 TMKQKSITTPTGN
+180 TMKQKTITTPTGN

-206 LRSVRQTVN
+206 LSSAGKAVN
-215 DGGTTFRTLQ
+215 DGGAGFRTLQ
-225 NSFLDKDKKTII
+225 NSYTDNGGKTII

-256 FDKAVKCISNGD
+256 FDKAVKCISEGK

-283 GNYNGTE
+283 GNYTGQNVA
-290 LNNDYKSEDDE
+290 NDY
-301 FNNPGDIS
+301 NNEAVDIS

-327 IGGNMVCRPAS
+327 IGGNMVCRPA
-338 GASGITLKYSGS
+338 GGESGITLKYSGS

-359 IYFTKDCK
+359 VYFTKKCK
-367 LMTYRKDEHGNECN
+367 LMTYDSNKNKIKEVVYD
-381 TSLDYQK
+381 K
-388 GYYYINLGKNNTPVD
+388 GYYYIPLGENESVD
-403 LFSTKATSI
+403 LFSENTYNLAKPIDTNS
-412 TTDSEEYKRVSSI
+412 DKYKRVSSI
-425 DMYSSMVETDG
+425 DMYSSMVDTDG
-436 ELKGK
+436 N
-441 LKDIHSAYEGA
+441 LKDIHSAHEGA
-452 CENDKAKVDILH
+452 CENGKAKVDILY
-464 SNGTFNADPNLSSF
+464 SNGTFTAIANSSSF
-478 SNTPRT
+478 SNQPRPASD
-484 ENTINKGWKDY
+484 INKGWKDY

-501 SEMPTANGYYDMYSG
+501 SEMPTAGGYYDMYSG
-516 KEFNYLW
+516 KEFSYLW
-523 YNIKPMVFDRTVDMS
+523 YNIKPMIINASADMS
-538 IRSSNITLS
+538 IRSRIITLS

-558 NKNGNP
+558 NQKYTP
-564 HSFNQSNL
+564 HSFNQTNL

-594 QANGNQYV
+594 QANGNTYV
-602 GEDSNKIIQKDRSA
+602 GEDSNKIIQKNSSA
-616 HFRVKPYWGEKSFT
+616 HFRVKPYWGETSFT

-639 EMSDGKTYTIKADDY
+639 ERSDGTSYTIKADDY
-654 TDIPEYIEKNT
+654 TDIPEK
-665 DNNPKDGLDLFSDT
+665 GLDLFSND
-679 AKKYFESHSTS
+679 AKKYFEDHSTS

-731 TLKEDGT
+731 TLKEDST

-784 KGLKINTYSAHNEST
+784 KGLKINTYSAHKEST

-821 FNDTDADSITLSPG
+821 FNDDNANSITLSPG

-843 SDFDILSKAFWEKWN
+843 GDFDILSKAFWEKWSS

-869 DGTKT
+869 DGTKA
-874 YKKVFVTTKMDPV
+874 YKKVIVTTKMDPV